1 MAFGLTCCDPVNL
14 QGSTLPV
21 DSDDLLERPEYW
33 VGIKDVAAQPK
44 ISDELSFWITEKGM
58 LLFSVAKFFGIFLQN
73 SHFVIKFFRRSLFCE
88 EQPRTARHH
97 SCGYI
102 CEALGIFRYIRH
114 NSENTHAR

>member
-44 ISDELSFWITEKGM
+44 INDELSFWITEKG
-58 LLFSVAKFFGIFLQN
+58 LFIFLA
-73 SHFVIKFFRRSLFCE
+73 LFLE
-88 EQPRTARHH
+88 YLT
-97 SCGYI
+97 
-102 CEALGIFRYIRH
+102 IFDKVLI
-114 NSENTHAR
+114 

>member
-1 MAFGLTCCDPVNL
+1 MRFSFTITFRFQVLDIESAYTGSMAFGLTCCDPVNL

-58 LLFSVAKFFGIFLQN
+58 FVFFQ
-73 SHFVIKFFRRSLFCE
+73 
-88 EQPRTARHH
+88 Q
-97 SCGYI
+97 
-102 CEALGIFRYIRH
+102 
-114 NSENTHAR
+114 